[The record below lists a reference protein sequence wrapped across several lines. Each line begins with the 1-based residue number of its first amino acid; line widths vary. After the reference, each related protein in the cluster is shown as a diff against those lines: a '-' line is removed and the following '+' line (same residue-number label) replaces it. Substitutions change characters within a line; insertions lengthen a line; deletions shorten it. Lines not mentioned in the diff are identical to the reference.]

1 MKIMV
6 NFDDDLSSKQKEFEE
21 PLEKA
26 TNKDLF
32 EQKDATPKIVHLNSL
47 ITKIFIFLQ

>member
-1 MKIMV
+1 MKIMD

-26 TNKDLF
+26 TNKELF
-32 EQKDATPKIVHLNSL
+32 EQKDEFKEATPKVVHLN
-47 ITKIFIFLQ
+47 